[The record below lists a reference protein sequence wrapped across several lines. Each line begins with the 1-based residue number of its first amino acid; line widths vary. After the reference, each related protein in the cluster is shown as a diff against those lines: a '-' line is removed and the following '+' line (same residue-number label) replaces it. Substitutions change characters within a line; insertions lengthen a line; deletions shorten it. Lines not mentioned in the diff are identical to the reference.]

1 MIARM
6 WHGTVAA
13 SKAGEYRKFL
23 NRRAIPD
30 YGSVEGNKGVFI
42 FERLEGTI
50 AHFMTLSFWES
61 EEKIAEFAGHDI
73 EVEVEF
79 VNSIPLTASGKK
91 RFVISESPPKFM
103 NGV

>member
-73 EVEVEF
+73 EVAKYYEEDNEF
-79 VNSIPLTASGKK
+79 LLE
-91 RFVISESPPKFM
+91 FESKAIHYRVV
-103 NGV
+103 GESWW

>member
-42 FERLEGTI
+42 FERLEGSI
-50 AHFMTLSFWES
+50 AHFMTLTFWKS
-61 EEKIAEFAGHDI
+61 EEDIAVFAGQDI
-73 EVEVEF
+73 EVAKYYEEDDGFLLEF
-79 VNSIPLTASGKK
+79 EEKVTHYRIVG
-91 RFVISESPPKFM
+91 ESWW
-103 NGV
+103 